1 MRKHLTYGLNQNKE
15 LVYISDCKNGLAC
28 NLVAPCCGKKLIAK
42 NKGRQVAHHFAH
54 YSGDECNNAL
64 ESQAHLLAKK
74 ITTDLKKIK
83 LPVFKEGYF
92 IRDKWDYFEVESAKK
107 EYTLKTKRGDLI
119 ADAALIANG
128 KTYFLEFW
136 VTHAVDEVKMNKIK
150 STEHIFIEY
159 SINKNNTLSE
169 IKDIIKNGIH
179 FRIIS
184 SKSTFYKSL
193 PSEVRKQQKIQ
204 KINHIEEFRKRF
216 PPPWDKSTRIQP
228 EPSIG
233 PLFDVLPS

>member
-54 YSGDECNNAL
+54 YLGDECNNAL
-64 ESQAHLLAKK
+64 ESQAHLLA
-74 ITTDLKKIK
+74 KKIK

-107 EYTLKTKRGDLI
+107 EYTLKTKKGDLI

-136 VTHAVDEVKMNKIK
+136 VTHAVDEVKINKIK
-150 STEHIFIEY
+150 STDHIFIEY
-159 SINKNNTLSE
+159 KINKNSTLSE

-184 SKSTFYKSL
+184 SKSTFYKLL
-193 PSEVRKQQKIQ
+193 PSEVKKQQEIQ
-204 KINHIEEFRKRF
+204 RINEIKEFRKRF
-216 PPPWDKSTRIQP
+216 PPPWDKPTRNQSEQP
-228 EPSIG
+228 KPSIG
-233 PLFDVLPS
+233 PLFDLLPS